1 MTLDYPEG
9 NGPAGTV
16 PDLLVISADRGIAMA
31 PNVAAALCRDLAG
44 DLDAALEVAGV
55 LSPGQLAGHSALPD
69 PLPLLPGLAA
79 RLGSPSLSPADRE
92 LLLAAAVCV
101 EDRTEVL
108 LTLAHGSMAELI
120 GGPLGPHLQFVAG
133 HFSFA
138 DPRMRLWIHETAT
151 QAERTNAHVLMQH
164 AYAGLGRRGK
174 AVWHQSLAT
183 LEGDTALV
191 PALLELSREAELAG
205 NAVWAHAI
213 AREAAS
219 HANGPAV
226 LDSHL
231 ACGAAALKLGLVS
244 DAVAWLAPVLDA
256 ADPQLA
262 ALALA
267 PYIHAEA
274 LLTGEVPTVLAE
286 RRATSL
292 LAAVPAQD
300 GDGATRV
307 LRSVAKACGLAA
319 GLCAAGGRLED
330 AGRFLAQAE
339 ALVEENSLEGLPLC
353 AARGWCALF
362 GVPGANASRCC
373 RQGQEGGVLE
383 FSDVRVVMEAL
394 TMGMADDAGAGLRLL
409 QAGPCVAGPG
419 GGTPGSGGA
428 RRGSIGQL
436 HRAASP
442 LGMAYRAV
450 AASLLHFWQGDAAR
464 AAAELELAMTVFP
477 AGLPLSGLGVALAR
491 RLDVVTNGKV
501 GPMARA
507 LGAGCPISASSFIRT
522 ADLTDRALT
531 AYFEGNLLESST
543 LGRLAVDRAARGAS
557 FPLFVPGFDETG
569 PDAPP
574 EAGARDDSG
583 SPGVPAAGA
592 PADPTTGAVPVP
604 GPLRLVPDGHRRA
617 AEARRLLRSTD
628 SDRFSRDYSQA
639 QAASAGLSSPYERA
653 RTEFVLGQ
661 ACLRHDHAAMAREH
675 LVVAAD
681 LFRETGTPAWQTAV
695 DNMLD
700 SLAGHPG
707 VEAQLPAP
715 HTGPLHLADIRA
727 AHAATLLAV
736 QTGMVPRVPEAP
748 RAVGHPLPVGPL
760 DECRTVWAELL
771 TERELEV
778 AMLVVD
784 GASNRQAA
792 ATLHVSVRTVEVHLG
807 RVFHKLQVRSRVELS
822 VAAHRMGAGWSTA
835 AT

>member
-1 MTLDYPEG
+1 MALVYPEV

-16 PDLLVISADRGIAMA
+16 PDLLGIVADRGISMA
-31 PNVAAALCRDLAG
+31 PNVAATLCRDLAG
-44 DLDAALEVAGV
+44 DLDAALEVAGA
-55 LSPGQLAGHSALPD
+55 LSPVQLAGHSALPD

-79 RLGSPSLSPADRE
+79 RLDTPELSPEDRE

-108 LTLAHGSMAELI
+108 LTLAPGSMAELI

-138 DPRMRLWIHETAT
+138 DPRMRLWIHEIST

-183 LEGDTALV
+183 LEGDAALV

-262 ALALA
+262 ASALA
-267 PYIHAEA
+267 PYIHAES

-286 RRATSL
+286 RRAMSL
-292 LAAVPAQD
+292 LAAVPDLDA
-300 GDGATRV
+300 DGATRV
-307 LRSVAKACGLAA
+307 MRSVAKACGLAA
-319 GLCAAGGRLED
+319 GLCAAAGRLED
-330 AGRFLAQAE
+330 AGRFLTQAE
-339 ALVEENSLEGLPLC
+339 ALVEDNTLEGLPLC

-362 GVPGANASRCC
+362 GVPEANPSRCC
-373 RQGQEGGVLE
+373 RQEEDGVLE

-394 TMGMADDAGAGLRLL
+394 TMGLADDAGAGLRLL
-409 QAGPCVAGPG
+409 QAGPCMAGQG
-419 GGTPGSGGA
+419 GGTRGSGEG

-442 LGMAYRAV
+442 MGLAYRSV

-464 AAAELELAMTVFP
+464 AATVLELAMAVAP
-477 AGLPLSGLGVALAR
+477 VGLPFSGLGVALAR
-491 RLDVVTNGKV
+491 RLDVVTTGKA
-501 GPMARA
+501 GPMAMA
-507 LGAGCPISASSFIRT
+507 LGAGCPISASPFIRT
-522 ADLTDRALT
+522 ADLTDRALA
-531 AYFEGNLLESST
+531 AYFDGNLLESST

-557 FPLFVPGFDETG
+557 FPLFMPGFDETG
-569 PDAPP
+569 P
-574 EAGARDDSG
+574 
-583 SPGVPAAGA
+583 AGA
-592 PADPTTGAVPVP
+592 PSPGPAPNAKPEAVPAPAALRRVP
-604 GPLRLVPDGHRRA
+604 EGYRRA
-617 AEARRLLRSTD
+617 AEARRLLRS
-628 SDRFSRDYSQA
+628 SDAARFSGDYCHA
-639 QAASAGLSSPYERA
+639 QAASAALPSTYERA

-661 ACLRHDHAAMAREH
+661 ACLRHGHAAMAREH

-681 LFRETGTPAWQTAV
+681 LFREAGAPPWRRAV
-695 DNMLD
+695 ENMLD
-700 SLAGHPG
+700 SVDG
-707 VEAQLPAP
+707 
-715 HTGPLHLADIRA
+715 
-727 AHAATLLAV
+727 HAAAQQRPTALH
-736 QTGMVPRVPEAP
+736 
-748 RAVGHPLPVGPL
+748 AVGHPRPVGPL
-760 DECRTVWAELL
+760 EECRTVWAEQL

-784 GASNRQAA
+784 GASNRQVAA
-792 ATLHVSVRTVEVHLG
+792 RLHVSVRTVEVHLG

-822 VAAHRMGAGWSTA
+822 VAAHRMGAGWSTV